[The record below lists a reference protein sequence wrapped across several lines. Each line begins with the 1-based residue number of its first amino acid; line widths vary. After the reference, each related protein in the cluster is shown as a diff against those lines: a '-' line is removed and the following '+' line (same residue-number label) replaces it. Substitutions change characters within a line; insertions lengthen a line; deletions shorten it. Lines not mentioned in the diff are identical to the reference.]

1 MKTIAITAAFLMLG
15 SAAIA
20 QQTPAAQPL
29 SALIAGLEAK
39 GYQILDADLEGS
51 WMEVDAITKDGRPVE
66 LIVDARTGEITHE
79 GVDD

>member
-1 MKTIAITAAFLMLG
+1 MKTLALTAAFLSFG
-15 SAAIA
+15 SAAFA
-20 QQTPAAQPL
+20 QTAAPQPL
-29 SALIAGLEAK
+29 STLIAGLEAK

-66 LIVDARTGEITHE
+66 LIVDARSGAITHE

>member
-1 MKTIAITAAFLMLG
+1 MKTFTLATVALLLAPAAFAQTAAPL
-15 SAAIA
+15 S
-20 QQTPAAQPL
+20 L

-39 GYQILDADLEGS
+39 GYQVLDADLEGT